1 MLRTLLATLLGSLP
15 AWGLQAPPR
24 VVSLEPALDSEV
36 DAREQTRLVVEFDR
50 PMSTAGYSLC
60 GGGASFPKL
69 AGQPRW
75 ESATRLVVDVQLA
88 PEVEYVIG
96 LHCASSRNLR
106 SAEGI
111 ALEPLQWT
119 FAAQPGV
126 LRAEAEQ
133 RQRNAA
139 ALALL
144 VDALD
149 TRYSY
154 RDLRVKDWATLRR
167 EHEPAILA
175 ARTDRAFSQEIA
187 RFLEPAADPHLWLV
201 RGERTIPTFR
211 RNIDPLFRRAHID
224 AAFRIEQAGPR
235 AIRGLSSDGIGY
247 LLVDSWASGLDLAP
261 IHAALERLRDAKALV
276 IEARTN
282 SGGNEE
288 LAREVAAWFVEGE
301 VTYARHRVRTG
312 PGAEGFAPAVERR
325 LRGNAAPR
333 RIDVPLAV
341 LTGPLAMSSNESFVL
356 MLRQARD
363 CTLVGQPTAGS
374 SGNPQPFEL
383 GNGTVARIPS
393 WQFLAPDGRLLEGA
407 GVAPDVLVPCTP
419 EDLKRGDPIL
429 AKALELLRAKL
440 GSR

>member
-1 MLRTLLATLLGSLP
+1 
-15 AWGLQAPPR
+15 
-24 VVSLEPALDSEV
+24 
-36 DAREQTRLVVEFDR
+36 
-50 PMSTAGYSLC
+50 
-60 GGGASFPKL
+60 
-69 AGQPRW
+69 
-75 ESATRLVVDVQLA
+75 
-88 PEVEYVIG
+88 
-96 LHCASSRNLR
+96 
-106 SAEGI
+106 
-111 ALEPLQWT
+111 
-119 FAAQPGV
+119 
-126 LRAEAEQ
+126 
-133 RQRNAA
+133 
-139 ALALL
+139 LALL

-175 ARTDRAFSQEIA
+175 ARTERAFAQESA
-187 RFLEPAADPHLWLV
+187 RFLAPAADPHLWLV

-211 RNIDPLFRRAHID
+211 RNVDPLFRRAHID

-247 LLVDSWASGLDLAP
+247 LLVDTWANGLDLAP
-261 IHAALERLRDAKALV
+261 IHAALERLHDAKALV
-276 IEARTN
+276 IDARTN

-374 SGNPQPFEL
+374 SGNPQPFDL
-383 GNGTVARIPS
+383 GNGVVARIPS
-393 WQFLAPDGRLLEGA
+393 WQFFAPDGRLLEGA

-419 EDLKRGDPIL
+419 ADLQDGDPIL